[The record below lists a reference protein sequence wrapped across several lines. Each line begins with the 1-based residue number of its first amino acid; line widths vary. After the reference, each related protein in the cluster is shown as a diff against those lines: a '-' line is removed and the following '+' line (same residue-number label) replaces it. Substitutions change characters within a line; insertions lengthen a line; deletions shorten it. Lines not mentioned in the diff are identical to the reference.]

1 MMKKFLPKVV
11 AMTLVI
17 VLSICSLNIAS
28 AGAEEETKLKKVS
41 VSEGLETLDD
51 HRIGG
56 IDLRDNTT
64 YMREITEVEMP
75 YYVGKQKKSFLKDKE
90 YDKVLYLGVP
100 CYLPMLND
108 KAVYF
113 SSSDDNIA
121 TIEGNEL
128 IAKKQGLVTI
138 TAYDADQKI
147 MEETVFA
154 VTTYND
160 GKDVIHAKS
169 MDYSDKLFF
178 WDSTKNIEYWRTSV
192 NTIQDMCFYL
202 QAKQFTYSFNEP
214 DFCGYSEWQWTAD
227 PEYIFAY
234 NTGVC
239 VQIAQM
245 GDYMLADNFEDWG
258 NILVFGNQ
266 GHIFNWYYED
276 GYYYVV
282 DYTEVASKNA
292 FQLNGYVEEYYDCT
306 EYIHKFRT
314 VSQIKKWIASE
325 KVDITQNYLVVMY
338 SNQGH
343 DYMPAWKD
351 GGCFGIGTR
360 TLNEGKNTETAVFG
374 FQDIVYDE
382 LKVLYKR
389 KGLDMVLKGFSVD
402 EIPIRLEG
410 RGIYGYKVETKNY
423 FEYK

>member
-1 MMKKFLPKVV
+1 MRKDIIKIAAVTLIIGSLVSSASVV
-11 AMTLVI
+11 SV
-17 VLSICSLNIAS
+17 N
-28 AGAEEETKLKKVS
+28 AEEDALLKEIS
-41 VSEGLETLDD
+41 VSENLETCNEYQ
-51 HRIGG
+51 IGG
-56 IDLRDNTT
+56 NDLRDNTT

-100 CYLPMLND
+100 CYLPMINEN
-108 KAVYF
+108 AVYF
-113 SSSDDNIA
+113 SSSDDSIA

-128 IAKKQGLVTI
+128 IGKKQGLVTI
-138 TAYDADQKI
+138 TAYNAKKKVIDEI
-147 MEETVFA
+147 VFA

-160 GKDVIHAKS
+160 NKDVINATS
-169 MDYSDKLFF
+169 MDYSEELYF
-178 WDSTKNIEYWRTSV
+178 WDHAKNPEYWKTSV
-192 NTIQDMCFYL
+192 NTIQDACFYF

-214 DFCGYSEWQWTAD
+214 DFCGVQEWQWTAD
-227 PEYIFAY
+227 PETIFTY

-245 GDYMLADNFEDWG
+245 GDYLLADNFQDWG

-276 GYYYVV
+276 GYYYIV
-282 DYTEVASKNA
+282 DFTEVASRNA
-292 FQLNGYVEEYYDCT
+292 YEHDGYVKTYYDCT
-306 EYIHKFRT
+306 DMIHKFT
-314 VSQIKKWIASE
+314 SINQIKKWISSE
-325 KVDITQNYLVVMY
+325 KVDIKQNYLVVMY

-360 TLNEGKNTETAVFG
+360 TLNEGKNIETAVFG

-389 KGLDMVLKGFSVD
+389 KGLNMELKGFSID
-402 EIPIRLEG
+402 EMPVRLEG
-410 RGIYGYKVETKNY
+410 RGIYGYQVETKNY

>member
-1 MMKKFLPKVV
+1 MKRFLTKVI

-17 VLSICSLNIAS
+17 GTFVCSANIVS
-28 AGAEEETKLKKVS
+28 VNAGEAELLKKIVVS
-41 VSEGLETLDD
+41 DNLKTENQYT
-51 HRIGG
+51 IGG
-56 IDLRDNTT
+56 NDLRDNTT

-75 YYVGKQKKSFLKDKE
+75 YYVGKQKTGFLKGKE

-100 CYLPMLND
+100 CYLPMINE

-113 SSSDDNIA
+113 SSSDDSIA
-121 TIEGNEL
+121 AIEGNEL
-128 IAKKQGLVTI
+128 IGKKQGLVTI
-138 TAYDADQKI
+138 TAYNAKKKVI
-147 MEETVFA
+147 GKTVFA

-160 GKDVIHAKS
+160 GKDVINAKS
-169 MDYSDKLFF
+169 MDYSDQLFF
-178 WDSTKNIEYWRTSV
+178 WDHAKNPEYWKTSV
-192 NTIQDMCFYL
+192 NTILDACFYF

-214 DFCGYSEWQWTAD
+214 DFCGLQEWQWTAD
-227 PEYIFAY
+227 PETIFAY

-245 GDYMLADNFEDWG
+245 GDYLLADNFEDWG

-282 DYTEVASKNA
+282 DFTEVASRNA
-292 FQLNGYVEEYYDCT
+292 FDYGGYVDTYYDCT
-306 EYIHKFRT
+306 NMIHKFK
-314 VSQIKKWIASE
+314 SISKIKKWIASE
-325 KVDITQNYLVVMY
+325 KVDIEQNYLVVMY

-351 GGCFGIGTR
+351 GGCFGIGTKN
-360 TLNEGKNTETAVFG
+360 LNEGKNTETAVFG

-382 LKVLYKR
+382 LTVLYER
-389 KGLDMVLKGFSVD
+389 EGLNMEMKGFSIEEMPV
-402 EIPIRLEG
+402 RLEG
-410 RGIYGYKVETKNY
+410 RGIYGYDVQTKNY
-423 FEYK
+423 FNYK